1 LGKAFLWI
9 GGVLFLLGAVIFS
22 ISVFDFPKYS
32 DPLVASRE
40 ETKSVF
46 PSSVAVSQTPTF
58 QTGNVTVEIFS
69 DYTCPYCRSFWTKT
83 IQPFRE
89 AYADKPV
96 SFFIRHF
103 PVGQGGLGEMLGKY
117 SICAS
122 EQKDFWKVSDVLF
135 SEESF
140 SAETLVALS
149 QKLEIDHQKVEECM
163 ARADVA
169 EKIQK
174 DISEGKEM
182 GIRGSPTT
190 FINGEKFE
198 GNLPI
203 ENLDLEIFTL
213 LKK

>member
-40 ETKSVF
+40 DTKSVSS
-46 PSSVAVSQTPTF
+46 PSVEVSQTPTV
-58 QTGNVTVEIFS
+58 QTDNVTVEIFS
-69 DYTCPYCRSFWTKT
+69 DYTCPHCRSFFTKT
-83 IQPFRE
+83 IQPLRE

-96 SFFIRHF
+96 LFFIRHF
-103 PVGQGGLGEMLGKY
+103 PVGQGGLAEMLSKY

-122 EQKDFWKVSDVLF
+122 KQKDFWEVSDLLF
-135 SEESF
+135 AEESF
-140 SAETLVALS
+140 SPETLVALS

-174 DISEGKEM
+174 DISEAKEM
-182 GIRGSPTT
+182 GVRGSPTT
-190 FINGEKFE
+190 FLNGKKFE